1 MTKQKKI
8 TAAVA
13 LIAVIAIVIVS
24 IFLMSGNA
32 GGAANIQEIAIE
44 ELEPLSKEEGSALS
58 GVCDHTISLGETD
71 DLESLIE
78 QDDTI
83 VEKIEIDADNVDFE
97 KAGEYEA
104 TYQITFD
111 MEALNDWLDENERS
125 VSFQTDTDPVIV
137 KTTATITVQEETAKT
152 SDGSKDTKKT
162 DKKQTASDD
171 KDAEGSNSSNSS
183 SNSSSNTSGS
193 SSGGS
198 SSQSNHQHNWQAHT
212 ATRTVT
218 KTVTVVDTPA
228 QTVHGARFYTMQEDG
243 TYIANGPTY
252 WFENGFTTEDLK
264 EIIRVGIKNA
274 DENGLYNG
282 VDYRNYQNVKK
293 EVPAVTHTEKQNVT
307 ETYTDYYYCSC
318 GARKDA

>member
-1 MTKQKKI
+1 M
-8 TAAVA
+8 
-13 LIAVIAIVIVS
+13 
-24 IFLMSGNA
+24 
-32 GGAANIQEIAIE
+32 
-44 ELEPLSKEEGSALS
+44 
-58 GVCDHTISLGETD
+58 
-71 DLESLIE
+71 
-78 QDDTI
+78 
-83 VEKIEIDADNVDFE
+83 
-97 KAGEYEA
+97 
-104 TYQITFD
+104 
-111 MEALNDWLDENERS
+111 
-125 VSFQTDTDPVIV
+125 DP
-137 KTTATITVQEETAKT
+137 KTR
-152 SDGSKDTKKT
+152 KKT

-171 KDAEGSNSSNSS
+171 NDAEGSSSSNSS
-183 SNSSSNTSGS
+183 SNTSSNTSGS

-243 TYIANGPTY
+243 TTIANGPTY

-264 EIIRVGIKNA
+264 EIIQAGIKNA

-282 VDYRNYQNVKK
+282 VYYGNYQNVKK